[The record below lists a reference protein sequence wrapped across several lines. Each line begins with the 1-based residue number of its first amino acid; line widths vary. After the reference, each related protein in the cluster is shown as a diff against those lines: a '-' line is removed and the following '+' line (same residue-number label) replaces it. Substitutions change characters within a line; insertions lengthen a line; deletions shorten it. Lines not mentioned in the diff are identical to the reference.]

1 LAFLSDGG
9 LGPCLILIRKSHLS
23 WCGYLGTRKA
33 HGRQT
38 TSSVKHVWVI
48 RTALQ
53 LEGRTRDL
61 AVFNGP
67 YHDQMVWSGV
77 ATLSSPPVTV
87 APIDRSETGLP
98 IGVQIVGPYLEDR
111 TTIAFAQ
118 LIERKFGS
126 FAQPPRYK
134 G

>member
-1 LAFLSDGG
+1 
-9 LGPCLILIRKSHLS
+9 LIRKSHLS